1 MIKAILFDLDGT
13 LLNTNQLIY
22 NSFNYILNDVL
33 KVNVSSEEINK
44 TFGKPLTS
52 TFMEYSNE
60 DYSVQELIE
69 LYRKYNLDNHDSMCK
84 AFDGVEDMLMELKKR
99 SLKTAIVTSK
109 LRPTA
114 ERGLR
119 LNNLLEYFDV
129 IISPEDTKKHKPN
142 AEPALK
148 ACELLHIEPSET
160 IMVGDS
166 SYDLLCGKAAGCY
179 TCGVYYTAI
188 DINVLLD
195 VKPTYMIHSPMDI
208 LDII

>member
-22 NSFNYILNDVL
+22 NSFNYILNEVL
-33 KVNVSSEEINK
+33 KVNASSEEINK

-52 TFMEYSNE
+52 TFAEYSNV
-60 DYSVQELIE
+60 DYSVEELIG
-69 LYRKYNLDNHDSMCK
+69 LYRKYNLEHHDSMCR
-84 AFDGVEDMLMELKKR
+84 AFDGVEDMLIELKKR
-99 SLKTAIVTSK
+99 NIKTAIVTSK

-119 LNNLLEYFDV
+119 INNLLEYFDV
-129 IISPEDTKKHKPN
+129 IISPEDTKKHKPD

-148 ACELLHIEPSET
+148 ACELLQVEPSDT
-160 IMVGDS
+160 IMIGDS

-188 DINVLLD
+188 DTLLD
-195 VKPTYMIHSPMDI
+195 VKPTYMIHSPIDV